1 METPDFERT
10 RDILLGTGDSEVQ
23 RLVRVLDP
31 VFRRGKFRPAD
42 DTPGR
47 ERDLIAAV
55 NAVFPAPFAR
65 RFADCVALDGELAAA
80 LHAWSA
86 AAEADRDERE
96 RWLRLRFR
104 PALLQVEACWKQI
117 VHFLPFILI
126 AALRRLDDETLRR
139 GALNE
144 LARALNNYNAFY
156 LRHDTERQQEASQY
170 HLLVALMKLFRLL
183 SEKGDLAADFLF
195 APLMGKSPEGFGAV
209 FPQRF
214 DAAMLLLHQVRNR
227 LTHGGLADR
236 IPAAAIAPVGD
247 MVKWCFLDVIAVLA
261 PICRA
266 FALCYVTHS
275 HSGATDAE
283 VDTLD
288 FSGKSG
294 PVEARYRLSKE
305 PQLEEFAFLPYRI
318 YLVAREK
325 RMGAG
330 TGEMLAP
337 RDYLDLTPFLIADRL
352 RSSAARP
359 GLSPTDRQLLFA
371 LQQYLEPMRRL
382 LFSELGGRGDRPRP
396 ADAEDVE
403 ADLLLRQMG
412 EFKNRTNQL
421 TAQVSLGD
429 RRQLGIATVRAQLWR
444 ISRDH
449 LTALMETDRYDEN
462 GTLHS
467 GKASE
472 LRSAYNAEVFV
483 APKESA
489 AVTAFL
495 SSPQR
500 ALLLVGDSGSG
511 KSNLLIH
518 HYLARLQAGQLA
530 AFLAGRRLDA
540 PSFSETIAAKLVA
553 QVAGGWTSLG
563 DLDDFL
569 EENGETLTL
578 FVDAVNEY
586 SGPQGA
592 RSLLESLIAAIG
604 GEKRLRRCRVVA
616 SCRSETWLQHR
627 AAVGNDRPLDREL
640 FFTRDGDAIRM
651 SRFETPAERG
661 ALYAAYQ
668 RHYGL
673 LPRSFAQLSPTVRGL
688 IAQPFM
694 MAMVAEAYANPA
706 SAPGQEKRRVPPDLD
721 YYTLFEKL
729 TERKAGDA
737 QVLVPVANVADRAA
751 MPEAIQEFCEKLA
764 EMILERLTASEAAA
778 AGRDALPIDAVNKRP
793 ELERFVQ
800 NRHAIS
806 VLEAVL
812 QVGLLE
818 RVGIPQR
825 NRDGKLVTSGAF
837 AFFHDQ
843 YTQYWLAAAYQQRFL
858 GWLNAERLGN
868 AAKLDELVGRLA
880 GIVARGVDAP
890 ILTGALDHWLQKNL
904 QNFHDGRLDGAIPLL
919 VRLAA
924 HAQATLRHQAVALVT
939 HLILRGVLT
948 PANAYG
954 PIFRTGSK
962 PLRLELVAGFV
973 DFWPSLPAAALQ
985 AFIDACDP
993 EQDSEVLERLGDVFV
1008 LHLMLEPAPA
1018 VAYLEKAIKPL
1029 SVARIFEP
1037 LRIWRQSRFALQFA
1051 VFSVMTCF
1059 DRPDAVSAVRDFF
1072 RAKYRVVLDLL
1083 QDSDRQSTIGRVVR
1097 RPVRQLLFKVF
1108 DAFALAQWEKFIAGM
1123 SVSGNDRFFVEN
1135 DGIVQHDVL
1144 AGFLPFTI
1152 DLHNGEFDRLS
1163 LAPGSPFRDL
1173 ALRMLDFRPV
1183 SIIGY
1188 NALLCLPAILLR
1200 QNWSVTESL
1209 VMELIGRR
1217 TPSALYYGQLLL
1229 ANLAYSD
1236 AKLAPAALALM
1247 RDRII
1252 PELLRDGADS
1262 DWSIPFCIAML
1273 DVERLWPIF
1282 DGLLDHFFA
1291 HFERLGDAAACA
1303 GFGDHLYKVCYCHD
1317 SKLGERVVARL
1328 LRERERF
1335 LGPLWRDAT
1344 MKVLA
1349 AMLTRSPAILR
1360 ACLAAQGLDESLM
1373 REARGFQ
1380 SPEIVKQSRLF
1391 PLQVD
1396 INRFLAWIF
1405 VAEPRMRRA
1414 IVKHFIGSL
1423 ALGSSIRD
1431 FPPGVRQTI
1440 VALFSVFFGDHPE
1453 DAPQGRLDRD
1463 EIAAAIAIARG
1474 KPRAEGRAR

>member
-1 METPDFERT
+1 MKTPDFEGT
-10 RDILLGTGDSEVQ
+10 RGILLGTGDSEVQ

-31 VFRRGKFRPAD
+31 VFRRDRFRPAD
-42 DTPGR
+42 ATPGC
-47 ERDLIAAV
+47 ERDLVAAV
-55 NAVFPAPFAR
+55 NVVFPAPFAR
-65 RFADCVALDGELAAA
+65 RFADWVALDGEFAAA
-80 LHAWSA
+80 LGAWSA
-86 AAEADRDERE
+86 AADADREERE

-104 PALLQVEACWKQI
+104 PALLQIEACWKQI

-126 AALRRLDDETLRR
+126 AALRRLDDEMLRR
-139 GALNE
+139 DALDQ
-144 LARALNNYNAFY
+144 LARALHNYNAFY

-170 HLLVALMKLFRLL
+170 HLLVALMKLFRVLAK
-183 SEKGDLAADFLF
+183 KGDLAADFLF
-195 APLMGKSPEGFGAV
+195 APLMGNSVDGFSAV
-209 FPQRF
+209 FPERF
-214 DAAMLLLHQVRNR
+214 DASMLLLHQVRNR

-236 IPAAAIAPVGD
+236 IPAEAIATVGD
-247 MVKWCFLDVIAVLA
+247 MMKWCFLDIIAVLA

-266 FALCYVTHS
+266 FAVCYVTQS
-275 HSGATDAE
+275 HTGAADAE
-283 VDTLD
+283 VETLD

-294 PVEARYRLSKE
+294 PAEAHYRLSKE

-318 YLVAREK
+318 YLVARDK
-325 RMGAG
+325 RMGVG
-330 TGEMLAP
+330 TGEVLAP

-359 GLSPTDRQLLFA
+359 GLSPPDRQLLFA

-382 LFSELGGRGDRPRP
+382 LFAELGGRGDRPRP
-396 ADAEDVE
+396 ADADDVE

-412 EFKNRTNQL
+412 DFKNRANQL
-421 TAQVSLGD
+421 TAHVTLGD
-429 RRQLGIATVRAQLWR
+429 QRQLSIAAIRAQLWR
-444 ISRDH
+444 ISRNH
-449 LTALMETDRYDEN
+449 LAALMETDRYDES
-462 GTLHS
+462 GTQHP

-472 LRSAYNAEVFV
+472 LRTAYNAEVFV

-489 AVTAFL
+489 AVAAFL

-518 HYLARLQAGQLA
+518 HYLARLGAGQLA
-530 AFLAGRRLDA
+530 AFLTGRRLGA
-540 PSFSETIAAKLVA
+540 PSFTETVVAKVVA
-553 QVAGGWTSLG
+553 QVAGGWTSLK
-563 DLDDFL
+563 DLDNFL
-569 EENGETLTL
+569 DDSGETLTL

-592 RSLLESLIAAIG
+592 RALLESLIAAIG
-604 GEKRLRRCRVVA
+604 GEPLLRRCRVVA
-616 SCRSETWLQHR
+616 SCRSETWMQYR
-627 AAVGNDRPLDREL
+627 AVVGSERPLDRAL
-640 FFTRDGDAIRM
+640 FFTRDGDAVRM
-651 SRFETPAERG
+651 SRFETAAERS

-673 LPRSFAQLSPTVRGL
+673 LPRSFAQLSPTVRAL

-694 MAMVAEAYANPA
+694 MAMVAEAYAN
-706 SAPGQEKRRVPPDLD
+706 SGTAPGQTKRRVPPDLD
-721 YYTLFEKL
+721 YYALFEKL
-729 TERKAGDA
+729 TERKAADA
-737 QVLVPVANVADRAA
+737 QVLVPAANLAGRAA
-751 MPEAIQEFCEKLA
+751 MPEAIEQFFEKLA
-764 EMILERLTASEAAA
+764 EMIVEHLTAGDAAVRGRA
-778 AGRDALPIDAVNKRP
+778 ALTPDALNKRP

-800 NRHAIS
+800 NRYAIS

-818 RVGIPQR
+818 RVSIPQR
-825 NRDGKLVTSGAF
+825 NDDGKLMSSGAF

-858 GWLNAERLGN
+858 GWLDAERLGDD
-868 AAKLDELVGRLA
+868 AKLDELVGRLA
-880 GIVARGVDAP
+880 EVVARGVDAP

-924 HAQATLRHQAVALVT
+924 HDQATLRHQAVALVT
-939 HLILRGVLT
+939 HLILRGVLA
-948 PANAYG
+948 PADAYG
-954 PIFRTGSK
+954 PVFRMGSK
-962 PLRLELVAGFV
+962 PLRLELVAAFV
-973 DFWPSLPAAALQ
+973 DFWPSLPPAALQ

-1008 LHLMLEPAPA
+1008 LHLMLEPTPA

-1037 LRIWRQSRFALQFA
+1037 LRVWRQSRFALQFA
-1051 VFSVMTCF
+1051 VFSAMTCF

-1072 RAKYRVVLDLL
+1072 RAKYRVVLDLIE
-1083 QDSDRQSTIGRVVR
+1083 DSDRQSTIGRVVR

-1108 DAFALAQWEKFIAGM
+1108 DAFAVAQWEKFIAGM

-1135 DGIVQHDVL
+1135 DGVVQHDVL
-1144 AGFLPFTI
+1144 AEFLPFTI

-1183 SIIGY
+1183 SVIGY

-1200 QNWSVTESL
+1200 QDWSITESL

-1229 ANLAYSD
+1229 ANLSYSN
-1236 AKLAPAALALM
+1236 AKLAPAALTLM

-1252 PELLRDGADS
+1252 PELLRDGAES

-1273 DVERLWPIF
+1273 DVEDLWPIF
-1282 DGLLDHFFA
+1282 DGLLDHFFT

-1317 SKLGERVVARL
+1317 SKLGERVIARL
-1328 LRERERF
+1328 LRQRQRF
-1335 LGPLWRDAT
+1335 LAPLWRAAT

-1349 AMLTRSPAILR
+1349 AMLTRSPAILH
-1360 ACLAAQGLDESLM
+1360 ASLVAQGLDESLM

-1453 DAPQGRLDRD
+1453 NAPQGRLDRD
-1463 EIAAAIAIARG
+1463 EIAAAVEAAHGRG
-1474 KPRAEGRAR
+1474 QGSRRAG